1 MPSSSHPCRA
11 LLRCVFVLCFA
22 LVFCPSRAALRQRT
36 LQTATLG
43 MQVLLHMRA
52 IAVRNRD
59 APATG
64 AQAAG
69 ALDRVRGAARGAHCP
84 PLSLCSSGISSAAEQ
99 VCQKHICDLRLQLS
113 ETTKS
118 SDFPHV
124 NFAQV
129 PDADLMSV
137 AAQHSASESLPVF
150 SFCFIADLIDTISSP
165 CFTRDTTI
173 QQI

>member
-1 MPSSSHPCRA
+1 M
-11 LLRCVFVLCFA
+11 FVLIWFV
-22 LVFCPSRAALRQRT
+22 LSRCPSRAALRQRT
-36 LQTATLG
+36 LETATLG
-43 MQVLLHMRA
+43 MQVQLHARA
-52 IAVRNRD
+52 IAVRNHD

-69 ALDRVRGAARGAHCP
+69 ALDRVRGAARGAHVMHAARPCDA
-84 PLSLCSSGISSAAEQ
+84 ISSAAEQ

-137 AAQHSASESLPVF
+137 AAQHSASSLHVF
-150 SFCFIADLIDTISSP
+150 SFCFIADL
-165 CFTRDTTI
+165 F
-173 QQI
+173 